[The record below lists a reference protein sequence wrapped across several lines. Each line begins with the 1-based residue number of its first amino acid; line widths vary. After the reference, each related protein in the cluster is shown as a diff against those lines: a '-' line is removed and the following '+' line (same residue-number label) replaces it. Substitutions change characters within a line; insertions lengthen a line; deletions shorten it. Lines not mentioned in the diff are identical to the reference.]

1 MYTYKTLIYFYKESE
16 INKILKRRE
25 LEYKRIK
32 NIKQRQKFFIE
43 MQKVNKR
50 TINVSFKELDR
61 TACRT
66 NKACE
71 VMKSISEGI
80 SEVVDSS
87 EKFNDRFNKTIKQY
101 VKFDNKYFNFLSAG
115 HSCTYRSYL
124 SAEHFTSE
132 DVVKQLHEKLEQLR
146 YIRKEMKK
154 HYNEGNVEEFQNALK
169 RKNALTFGI
178 NAISGAYSA
187 GE

>member
-1 MYTYKTLIYFYKESE
+1 M
-16 INKILKRRE
+16 NKILKRRE
-25 LEYKRIK
+25 VEYKRIK

-43 MQKVNKR
+43 LGRVNKR

-61 TACRT
+61 AACHT
-66 NKACE
+66 NKACK

-80 SEVVDSS
+80 GEVIDSAD
-87 EKFNDRFNKTIKQY
+87 KFNDRFSRTIKEY
-101 VKFDNKYFNFLSAG
+101 VKFDNEYFNFLSAG

-124 SAEHFTSE
+124 SAAHFTSE

-169 RKNALTFGI
+169 RKSALTFGI
-178 NAISGAYSA
+178 NAISGAY
-187 GE
+187 GTDK

>member
-1 MYTYKTLIYFYKESE
+1 M
-16 INKILKRRE
+16 NKILKRRE

-43 MQKVNKR
+43 LGRVNKR

-61 TACRT
+61 SACNT
-66 NKACE
+66 NKACK

-80 SEVVDSS
+80 SEVVDGAD
-87 EKFNDRFNKTIKQY
+87 KFNDRFSKTIKEY
-101 VKFDNKYFNFLSAG
+101 VKFDNEYFNFLSAA
-115 HSCTYRSYL
+115 HSTTYRSYL
-124 SAEHFTSE
+124 SAVHFTSE

-169 RKNALTFGI
+169 RKSALTFGI
-178 NAISGAYSA
+178 NAISGAYGA

>member
-1 MYTYKTLIYFYKESE
+1 M
-16 INKILKRRE
+16 NKILKRRE
-25 LEYKRIK
+25 TEYKRIK

-43 MQKVNKR
+43 LGRVNKR

-61 TACRT
+61 AACHT
-66 NKACE
+66 NKACK

-80 SEVVDSS
+80 GEVIDSAD
-87 EKFNDRFNKTIKQY
+87 KFNDRFSRTIKEY
-101 VKFDNKYFNFLSAG
+101 IKFDNEYFNFLSAG

-124 SAEHFTSE
+124 SAAHFTSE

-154 HYNEGNVEEFQNALK
+154 HYKEGNVEEFQNALK
-169 RKNALTFGI
+169 RKSALTFGI
-178 NAISGAYSA
+178 NAISGAYSVDK
-187 GE
+187 

>member
-1 MYTYKTLIYFYKESE
+1 M
-16 INKILKRRE
+16 NKILKRRE
-25 LEYKRIK
+25 VEYKRIK

-43 MQKVNKR
+43 LGRVNKR

-61 TACRT
+61 AACHT
-66 NKACE
+66 NKACK

-80 SEVVDSS
+80 GEVIDSAD
-87 EKFNDRFNKTIKQY
+87 KFNDRFSRTIKEY
-101 VKFDNKYFNFLSAG
+101 VKFDDEYFNFLSAG

-124 SAEHFTSE
+124 SAAHFTSE

-169 RKNALTFGI
+169 RKSALTFGI
-178 NAISGAYSA
+178 NAISGAY
-187 GE
+187 GTDK

>member
-1 MYTYKTLIYFYKESE
+1 M
-16 INKILKRRE
+16 NKILKRRE

-71 VMKSISEGI
+71 VMKLVSEGI
-80 SEVVDSS
+80 SEVSNEVDSA
-87 EKFNDRFNKTIKQY
+87 EKFIDRFNKAIKQY
-101 VKFDNKYFNFLSAG
+101 VKFDNEYFNFLSAG
-115 HSCTYRSYL
+115 HIFIYRQYL
-124 SAEHFTSE
+124 SAIRHASGPA
-132 DVVKQLHEKLEQLR
+132 VKQLEDKYKELQA
-146 YIRKEMKK
+146 IRKEMKK
-154 HYNEGNVEEFQNALK
+154 HYREGNVEEFQDALK
-169 RKNALTFGI
+169 RKSSIMFGI
-178 NAISGAYSA
+178 NAISGAYST
-187 GE
+187 GK

>member
-1 MYTYKTLIYFYKESE
+1 M
-16 INKILKRRE
+16 NKILKRRE
-25 LEYKRIK
+25 VEYKRIK
-32 NIKQRQKFFIE
+32 NVKQRQKFFIE
-43 MQKVNKR
+43 LGRVNKR

-61 TACRT
+61 AACRT
-66 NKACE
+66 NKACK

-80 SEVVDSS
+80 SEVVDSVD
-87 EKFNDRFNKTIKQY
+87 KFNDRFSRTIKEY
-101 VKFDNKYFNFLSAG
+101 VKFDNEYFNFLSAG

-124 SAEHFTSE
+124 SAAHFTSE

-169 RKNALTFGI
+169 RKSALTFGI
-178 NAISGAYSA
+178 NAISGAY
-187 GE
+187 GTDK

>member
-1 MYTYKTLIYFYKESE
+1 M
-16 INKILKRRE
+16 NKILKRRE
-25 LEYKRIK
+25 VEYKRIK

-43 MQKVNKR
+43 LGRVNKR

-61 TACRT
+61 AACHT
-66 NKACE
+66 NKACK

-80 SEVVDSS
+80 GEVIDSAD
-87 EKFNDRFNKTIKQY
+87 KFNDRFSRTIKEY
-101 VKFDNKYFNFLSAG
+101 VKFDNEYFNFLSAG

-124 SAEHFTSE
+124 SAAHFTSE

-169 RKNALTFGI
+169 RKSAFTFGI
-178 NAISGAYSA
+178 NAISGAY
-187 GE
+187 GTDK

>member
-1 MYTYKTLIYFYKESE
+1 M
-16 INKILKRRE
+16 NKILKRRE
-25 LEYKRIK
+25 VEYKRIK

-43 MQKVNKR
+43 LGRVNKR

-61 TACRT
+61 AACHT
-66 NKACE
+66 NKACK

-80 SEVVDSS
+80 GEVIDSAD
-87 EKFNDRFNKTIKQY
+87 KFNDRFSRTIKEY
-101 VKFDNKYFNFLSAG
+101 IKFDNEYFNFLSAG

-124 SAEHFTSE
+124 SAAHFTSE

-169 RKNALTFGI
+169 RKSALTFGI
-178 NAISGAYSA
+178 NAISGAY
-187 GE
+187 GTDK

>member
-1 MYTYKTLIYFYKESE
+1 M
-16 INKILKRRE
+16 NKILKRRE
-25 LEYKRIK
+25 VEYKRIK

-43 MQKVNKR
+43 LGRVNKR
-50 TINVSFKELDR
+50 TINVSFKEFDR
-61 TACRT
+61 AACHT
-66 NKACE
+66 NKACK

-80 SEVVDSS
+80 GEVIDSAD
-87 EKFNDRFNKTIKQY
+87 KFNDRFSRTIKEY
-101 VKFDNKYFNFLSAG
+101 VKFDNEYFNFLSAG

-124 SAEHFTSE
+124 SAAHFTSE

-169 RKNALTFGI
+169 RKSALTFGI
-178 NAISGAYSA
+178 NAISGAY
-187 GE
+187 GTDK

>member
-1 MYTYKTLIYFYKESE
+1 M
-16 INKILKRRE
+16 NKILKRRE
-25 LEYKRIK
+25 VEYKRIK
-32 NIKQRQKFFIE
+32 NVKQRQKFFIE
-43 MQKVNKR
+43 LGRVNKR

-61 TACRT
+61 VACHT
-66 NKACE
+66 NKACK

-80 SEVVDSS
+80 GEVIDNAD
-87 EKFNDRFNKTIKQY
+87 KFNDRFSRTIKEY
-101 VKFDNKYFNFLSAG
+101 VKFDNEYFNFLSAG

-124 SAEHFTSE
+124 SAAHFTSE

-154 HYNEGNVEEFQNALK
+154 HYKEGNVEEFQNALK

-178 NAISGAYSA
+178 NAISGAYGA